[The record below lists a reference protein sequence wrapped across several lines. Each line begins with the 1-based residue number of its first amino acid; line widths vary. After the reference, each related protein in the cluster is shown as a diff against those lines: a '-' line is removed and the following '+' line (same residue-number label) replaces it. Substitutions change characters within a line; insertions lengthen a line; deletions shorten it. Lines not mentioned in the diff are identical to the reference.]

1 MTKYFMK
8 NNKKI
13 YTAEFVSPKHPDKQ
27 CDYIADRILDT
38 YRELDPSTRGAIEV
52 MGGHG
57 AIKVNGEITST
68 ATVDI
73 ESIVRESVGDDMKVM
88 IHIAKQS
95 SEIAQGVDI
104 GGAGDQ
110 GIMIGYACNET
121 DTCMPYEY
129 DLARKLCQHLYKEFP
144 YDGKVQ
150 ITVEQDGNHWDI
162 KNVVA
167 SFQNAPTE
175 KLLAKVQEFI
185 PHAQEYHINVAGDW
199 SMGGFDADAGLTGRK
214 IVVDAYGPRISVG
227 GGAFS
232 GKDHTKVDRSGAYMA
247 RKIAKD
253 ILKERNVHEV
263 YVKLAYVIGKADP
276 IMAIAIIDGEEE
288 LLENYDLTPKGIHDG
303 LNLKDI
309 KFADLSQ
316 WGHFGNEIIG

>member
-1 MTKYFMK
+1 MSK
-8 NNKKI
+8 NNKKL

-27 CDYIADRILDT
+27 CDFIADRILDA
-38 YRELDPSTRGAIEV
+38 YREQDPTTRGAIEV

-57 AIKVNGEITST
+57 MIKVNGEVTSN
-68 ATVDI
+68 ANVDV
-73 ESIVRESVGDDMKVM
+73 ESVIRETVGDDMQII
-88 IHIAKQS
+88 IHISKQS

-129 DLARKLCQHLYKEFP
+129 DLARKLCQHLYEEFP
-144 YDGKVQ
+144 HDGKVQ
-150 ITVEQDGNHWDI
+150 ITVEQDGDNWDI

-167 SFQNAPTE
+167 SFQNASTAD
-175 KLLAKVQEFI
+175 LLSKVQEFI
-185 PHAQEYHINVAGDW
+185 PNAGEYHINVAGDW

-214 IVVDAYGPRISVG
+214 IVVDAYGPRVPVG

-247 RKIAKD
+247 RKIAKE
-253 ILKERNVHEV
+253 ILKDRNAGEV
-263 YVKLAYVIGKADP
+263 LVKLAYVIGKADP
-276 IMAIAIIDGEEE
+276 VKAAAIIDGVEEE
-288 LLENYDLTPKGIHDG
+288 LSGYDLTPNGIHDG

-316 WGHFGNEIIG
+316 WGHFGNDIIG

>member
-1 MTKYFMK
+1 MS
-8 NNKKI
+8 NKQKQLF
-13 YTAEFVSPKHPDKQ
+13 TAEFVSPKHPDKQ
-27 CDYIADRILDT
+27 CDYIADRILDA
-38 YRELDPSTRGAIEV
+38 YREQDPATRGAVEV

-57 AIKVNGEITST
+57 MIKVNGEVTSN
-68 ATVDI
+68 ATVDVEAVI
-73 ESIVRESVGDDMKVM
+73 REIVGDDMKVI
-88 IHIAKQS
+88 IHISKQS

-129 DLARKLCQHLYKEFP
+129 DLARKLCQHLYEEFP

-150 ITVEQDGNHWDI
+150 ITAEQDGETWDI

-167 SFQNAPTE
+167 SFQNASTE
-175 KLLAKVQEFI
+175 ELLAKVQEFI
-185 PHAQEYHINVAGDW
+185 PGAGEYHINVAGDW

-214 IVVDAYGPRISVG
+214 IVVDAYGPRVPVG

-247 RKIAKD
+247 RKIAKE
-253 ILKERNVHEV
+253 ILKERNAGEV
-263 YVKLAYVIGKADP
+263 LVKLAYVIGKADP
-276 IMAIAIIDGEEE
+276 VKAAAIIDGVEEE
-288 LLENYDLTPKGIHDG
+288 LSGYDLSPQGIHD
-303 LNLKDI
+303 NLELHNI
-309 KFADLSQ
+309 KFSDLAQ
-316 WGHFGNEIIG
+316 WGHFGNDIIG